1 MRKTKWNIGLIREIV
16 VGNNLTKMSELKD
29 MDMGAYLF
37 VVRNDLAGELGLKKR
52 RYIDRKT
59 TGKVYEPDITKVW
72 VYLAKWAV
80 GEGKTMRRL
89 ADELGYYKQYNE
101 WVRENGVPV
110 PEDFLSEEDINKIKN
125 DYEKR
130 ESSL

>member
-1 MRKTKWNIGLIREIV
+1 MRKTKWNIELIREIV

-29 MDMGAYLF
+29 IDMGAYLF

-110 PEDFLSEEDINKIKN
+110 PEDFLSEEDINTIKKE
-125 DYEKR
+125 YFEKN
-130 ESSL
+130 SSI